1 MGGGGH
7 ENSRF
12 SVNIYSVP
20 LKSCALYFYNHQP
33 TTHQMF
39 PSIVISPPTWY
50 TITQW
55 CMPNF
60 LLIPRTIIHLGVN
73 RSKSKF
79 TQYLGLTFVVSGL
92 KLKKPFISITICCY
106 IDHVTSTNLI
116 DIVDFIALGSEIYFH
131 TLVLKHSNMHISS
144 WR

>member
-1 MGGGGH
+1 MENSSYLTEIKARLTYRQAYVHVKNPWGGGGH

-20 LKSCALYFYNHQP
+20 LKFCALYFYNHQP

-60 LLIPRTIIHLGVN
+60 C
-73 RSKSKF
+73 
-79 TQYLGLTFVVSGL
+79 GL
-92 KLKKPFISITICCY
+92 
-106 IDHVTSTNLI
+106 
-116 DIVDFIALGSEIYFH
+116 
-131 TLVLKHSNMHISS
+131 
-144 WR
+144 